1 MYQSIKDLTHLSGTV
16 VNMQI
21 LRRELVNDYGFF
33 ECLVAYPRGPRTGRS
48 AATAREERK
57 IVWRSAVH
65 VNIHILSTL
74 GDYGYLHI

>member
-16 VNMQI
+16 VNMKI

-48 AATAREERK
+48 AATAREER
-57 IVWRSAVH
+57 